1 MESQLAGADSYEIR
15 NLVDAAYEKLV
26 SVMFE
31 TLQQVAKLE
40 GDGEEKG
47 QFMQHVIIIGTFT
60 FPLHI

>member
-26 SVMFE
+26 TTMFD
-31 TLQQVAKLE
+31 TLQQIARLE

-47 QFMQHVIIIGTFT
+47 QFMQHVIIIGTLT
-60 FPLHI
+60 FLLHI